1 MPWSILAATAL
12 QIFSHLKQTAAL
24 QHRAK
29 GKKYASIASIA
40 TNPVQYNVASG
51 QIVVIMIMVG
61 LRLYIDAFLD
71 VVVCEIEI

>member
-29 GKKYASIASIA
+29 GKKYASIA